1 MAATL
6 TLKQI
11 EDRVRSHVI
20 TPAEKR
26 AQRVSLAV
34 GLQPYKSVLTRE
46 KISSLMDDIE
56 GHDGA
61 ITSKK

>member
-1 MAATL
+1 MAAM

-11 EDRVRSHVI
+11 EEKVRSHVI

-34 GLQPYKSVLTRE
+34 GLQPYKSALTRE
-46 KISSLMDDIE
+46 EISSLMGEIE

-61 ITSKK
+61 ATNHR

>member
-6 TLKQI
+6 TLKEI
-11 EDRVRSHVI
+11 EEKVRRHVI
-20 TPAEKR
+20 TPTEKR

-34 GLQPYKSVLTRE
+34 GLQPYKSGLTRE
-46 KISSLMDDIE
+46 KISSLMDEIE

-61 ITSKK
+61 IASKK